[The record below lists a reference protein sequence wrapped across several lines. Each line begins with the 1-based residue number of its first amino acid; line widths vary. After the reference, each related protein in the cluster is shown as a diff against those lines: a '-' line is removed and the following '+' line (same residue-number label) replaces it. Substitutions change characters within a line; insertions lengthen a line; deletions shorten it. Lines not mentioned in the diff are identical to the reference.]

1 MPVRGVASVR
11 AGVTLITTAQ
21 AIMHA
26 PHPGQRS
33 RSIVTPYRA
42 GLVAFLDNVALI
54 AYALRM
60 LAGETACP
68 TISITSGITAGS
80 QITCTV
86 NAPAGLFTMARQPSA
101 RP

>member
-1 MPVRGVASVR
+1 MPVRGVASGR
-11 AGVTLITTAQ
+11 AGGTLFSTAQ

-26 PHPGQRS
+26 PHPVQRS
-33 RSIVTPYRA
+33 RSIAMPQRA
-42 GLVAFLDNVALI
+42 GLVAVLDNVALI

-68 TISITSGITAGS
+68 TISITPGITAGS
-80 QITCTV
+80 KITCTV